1 MLSRTTLPVG
11 LGVRVVKA
19 SRVFTTPAE
28 RIRAVDD
35 VTLGVDP
42 GEFLCI
48 HGASGSGKSTLLGL
62 LAGLDSP
69 DSGSI
74 IVDGTDLSEL
84 TESQRAGW
92 RLNRIGMVFQH
103 DNLIEEFT
111 AAENVAF
118 PLELRGLARTEIDS
132 EVEQMLTL
140 VGLEGMADR
149 WPQELS
155 GGQQQRVGIARAL
168 AGGRGLLIADEPT
181 AALDSTNS
189 EALFTLFKELSAQGV
204 TVILASHD
212 PLAHRF
218 ASRVVEMVDG
228 GISEG

>member
-1 MLSRTTLPVG
+1 MLSLTTLPVG

-19 SRVFTTPAE
+19 SRVFITPAE
-28 RIRAVDD
+28 RIRAVDG
-35 VTLGVDP
+35 VTLDVSP
-42 GEFLCI
+42 GEFVCI

-62 LAGLDSP
+62 LAGLDGP

-74 IVDGTDLSEL
+74 IVDGTDLSGL

-92 RLNRIGMVFQH
+92 RLTRIGVVFQH

-118 PLELRGLARTEIDS
+118 PLELRGRTQAEIDS
-132 EVEQMLTL
+132 EVEQMLAQ
-140 VGLEGMADR
+140 VGLDGMADR

-189 EALFTLFKELSAQGV
+189 EALFALFKELSAQGV

-228 GISEG
+228 GMREG